1 MENVTRSRC
10 ESNVGPIAQLSKLHF
25 NRKQRPT
32 LPFRRTTAY
41 ENFFCLWIYAR
52 QRKEKKKKERTS
64 ILMKNKNNFDFS

>member
-41 ENFFCLWIYAR
+41 EKPTELFLSLNLR
-52 QRKEKKKKERTS
+52 SPKKKERTS